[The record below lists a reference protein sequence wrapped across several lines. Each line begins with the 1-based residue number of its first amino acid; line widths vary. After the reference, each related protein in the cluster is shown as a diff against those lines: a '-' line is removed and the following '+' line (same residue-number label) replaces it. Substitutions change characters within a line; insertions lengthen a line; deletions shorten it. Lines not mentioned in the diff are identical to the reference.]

1 MRRRDFLKTAGCY
14 TGAAMASVVLGGCA
28 SLLKSSD
35 LGEPPKTTSTGV
47 PIESA
52 PTMTPL
58 DASPTASSKTSIMP
72 PVNRVVLVK
81 TDDRAEGVRRAIDL
95 LDHNPF
101 PDKSI
106 FLKPNFNSADP
117 APGSTHNTTLQ
128 TLIESLY
135 DQGAGRITVGDRS
148 GMGNTYAVMQQ
159 KGIFQMGEE
168 LWFDTVVFDQL
179 GANDWVNFSLDNSHW
194 RGGFSFARPLLDA
207 DSIVQTCCLK
217 THRYGGHFTLSLKNS
232 VGMVAKHVPGN
243 SYNYMNEL
251 HGSSHQRRMIAEI
264 NAAYVPDL
272 VLMDGVEAFVDG
284 GPAAGTK
291 VHPGVILASVDRIAI
306 DAVGVAILRYFGTT
320 PEVSRGPIFEL
331 DQIAR
336 AVELDL
342 GVDAPEKIEI
352 ITDDAESA
360 EFAAW
365 ITEVLV
371 MS

>member
-1 MRRRDFLKTAGCY
+1 MGD
-14 TGAAMASVVLGGCA
+14 V
-28 SLLKSSD
+28 
-35 LGEPPKTTSTGV
+35 PKATQTDV
-47 PIESA
+47 PMEIA
-52 PTMTPL
+52 PTATPL
-58 DASPTASSKTSIMP
+58 EASATASSQTSGVP
-72 PVNRVVLVK
+72 PVNRVVMVK
-81 TDDRAEGVRRAIDL
+81 TDERAEGVRRAIDL
-95 LDHNPF
+95 LEYNPF
-101 PDKSI
+101 PDRRV
-106 FLKPNFNSADP
+106 FVKPNFNSADP
-117 APGSTHNTTLQ
+117 APGSTHNATLRA
-128 TLIESLY
+128 LIERIY

-159 KGIFQMGEE
+159 KDVLQMGEE
-168 LWFDTVVFDQL
+168 IGFDTLVFDQL
-179 GANDWVNFSLDNSHW
+179 DANDWVNFSPDNSHW

-243 SYNYMNEL
+243 GYNYMNEL

-284 GPAAGTK
+284 GPATGTE

-320 PEVSRGPIFEL
+320 PEVAKGPIFEL

-336 AVELDL
+336 AVELEL
-342 GVDAPEKIEI
+342 GVDAPDKIEI
-352 ITDDAESA
+352 VTGDSASA
-360 EFAAW
+360 EFAAQ
-365 ITEVLV
+365 ITDVLM

>member
-1 MRRRDFLKTAGCY
+1 LAT
-14 TGAAMASVVLGGCA
+14 
-28 SLLKSSD
+28 
-35 LGEPPKTTSTGV
+35 
-47 PIESA
+47 
-52 PTMTPL
+52 L
-58 DASPTASSKTSIMP
+58 DASATASPQISGVP

-95 LDHNPF
+95 LEHNPF
-101 PDKSI
+101 PDRSV
-106 FLKPNFNSADP
+106 FVKPNFNSADP

-148 GMGNTYAVMQQ
+148 GMGNTFAVMQQ

-168 LWFDTVVFDQL
+168 LAFDTVVFDQL
-179 GANDWVNFSLDNSHW
+179 GASDWVNISPDSSHW

-251 HGSSHQRRMIAEI
+251 HGSSHQRHMIAEI
-264 NAAYVPDL
+264 NGAYVPDL

-284 GPAAGTK
+284 GPATGTK
-291 VHPGVILASVDRIAI
+291 VHPGVILAGVDRIAI

-320 PEVSRGPIFEL
+320 PEVERGPIFEL

-336 AVELDL
+336 AVDLDL
-342 GVDAPEKIEI
+342 GVNAPDKIEI
-352 ITDDAESA
+352 ITGDSPSA
-360 EFAAW
+360 EFAEL
-365 ITEVLV
+365 ITDVLM

>member
-14 TGAAMASVVLGGCA
+14 TGAAMAAAALGGCA
-28 SLLKSSD
+28 SLLRSSD
-35 LGEPPKTTSTGV
+35 LGEVPKATSTEMSV
-47 PIESA
+47 EMA
-52 PTMTPL
+52 PTAAPL
-58 DASPTASSKTSIMP
+58 DASATPSPQISGVP

-95 LDHNPF
+95 LEYNPF
-101 PDKSI
+101 PNKSV
-106 FLKPNFNSADP
+106 FVKPNFNSADP
-117 APGSTHNTTLQ
+117 APGSTHNITLQ
-128 TLIESLY
+128 TLVESLSDY
-135 DQGAGRITVGDRS
+135 GASRITVGDRS

-159 KGIFQMGEE
+159 KGLFQMGEE
-168 LWFDTVVFDQL
+168 IGFDTVVFDQL
-179 GANDWVNFSLDNSHW
+179 GSEDWVPIPPDDTHW
-194 RGGFSFARPLLDA
+194 SIGFSFARPLLDA

-232 VGMVAKHVPGN
+232 VGMVAKHVPG
-243 SYNYMNEL
+243 YGHNYMNEL

-264 NAAYVPDL
+264 NATYMPDL

-291 VHPGVILASVDRIAI
+291 VHPGVMLASVDRIAI

-320 PEVSRGPIFEL
+320 PEVAGGPIFEL

-342 GVDAPEKIEI
+342 GVDAPDKIEI
-352 ITDDAESA
+352 VTEDSASA
-360 EFAAW
+360 EFAAR
-365 ITEVLV
+365 ISDVL
-371 MS
+371 MRG

>member
-14 TGAAMASVVLGGCA
+14 AGAVVGAAALGGCA
-28 SLLKSSD
+28 SLLRRSD
-35 LGEPPKTTSTGV
+35 MGELPKAIPTDV
-47 PIESA
+47 PIENNPTA
-52 PTMTPL
+52 PPL
-58 DASPTASSKTSIMP
+58 DASPTASSQPSVVP

-95 LDHNPF
+95 LEYNPF
-101 PDKSI
+101 PDRSV
-106 FLKPNFNSADP
+106 FVKPNFNSADP

-135 DQGAGRITVGDRS
+135 EQGAGRITVGDRS
-148 GMGNTYAVMQQ
+148 GMGNTYAFMQQ
-159 KGIFQMGEE
+159 KGIIQMGEE
-168 LWFDTVVFDQL
+168 FGFDTVVFDQL
-179 GANDWVNFSLDNSHW
+179 GANDWVNFSPDNSHW
-194 RGGFSFARPLLDA
+194 AEGFSFARPLLDA

-232 VGMVAKHVPGN
+232 VGMVAKHIPGN
-243 SYNYMNEL
+243 GYNYMNEL

-284 GPAAGTK
+284 GPATGTK
-291 VHPGVILASVDRIAI
+291 VQPGVILASIDRIAI
-306 DAVGVAILRYFGTT
+306 DALGVAILRYFGTT

-336 AVELDL
+336 AVDLDL
-342 GVDAPEKIEI
+342 GVDAPDKIEI
-352 ITDDAESA
+352 VTGDSPSA
-360 EFAAW
+360 EFAAR
-365 ITEVLV
+365 ITDVLM